1 MKNIKVRTK
10 LTIIVALVL
19 VLVASESFISI
30 QNMNQLKNKA
40 LDTMDTSS
48 RQNYDDSIK
57 EQVSVVISLLSEI
70 NNEYK
75 AGRYSLDEAKKIAA
89 DEIRQMRYGNG
100 GYFWVDQADG
110 KNIVLLGNST
120 EGTNRMNTKDAEG
133 YQMVKEIIR
142 VAVQDGGGY
151 TDYVFPKEGETEPS
165 PKRSYSEYFKP
176 FDWVVGTGNYTDYID
191 TAIAQQDEEFTSYAS
206 SKAISLILCSVCMLI
221 VVAIL
226 VALIAIDITKSLRKI
241 KEQFEVIAGGNFA
254 TKMQQP
260 MLKRKDDFGQLASAL
275 ETMRESVRSLLAQV
289 KSEAANIDKVVETI
303 DTNVYNLNAEIEDV
317 SATTEELA
325 ASSEETAASA
335 EQINGMTQQIEE
347 AAREIAIRAQDG
359 ATESQD
365 IHKRALKTK
374 DDTVE
379 NRQKIKQMM
388 ADIRVNLEQALED
401 AKVVDQI
408 GVLADSILNIT
419 AQTNLLALNASIEA
433 ARAGEAGKGFA
444 VVADEIRVLAEQS
457 KDAVA
462 NIQAVTEN
470 VNKAVGNL
478 TSDSNRL
485 LDFDDTDIV
494 ECLNGFEKMADDYN
508 MDASNINDLVSDFS
522 ATSEELVAS
531 ISNITQSIDGIT
543 AASNDSATGTT
554 NIAQKTVVIVKGS
567 EAVMNGAKTAE
578 ASAAELRKN
587 VNNFVID

>member
-10 LTIIVALVL
+10 LTIILALVIIL
-19 VLVASESFISI
+19 VTFESFISI
-30 QNMNQLKNKA
+30 KNMNQLKDKA
-40 LDTMDTSS
+40 LETMDTSS

-57 EQVSVVISLLSEI
+57 EQVGVVISLLSEI

-100 GYFWVDQADG
+100 GYFWVDQSYG
-110 KNIVLLGNST
+110 KNVVLLGSST
-120 EGTNRMNTKDAEG
+120 EGTNRMNTKDADG

-151 TDYVFPKEGETEPS
+151 TDYVFPKEGETESS

-191 TAIAQQDEEFTSYAS
+191 TAIAQQDDEFTSYAS
-206 SKAISLILCSVCMLI
+206 SKAFSLIICSVCMLI

-260 MLKRKDDFGQLASAL
+260 MLKRKDDFGQLANAL

-325 ASSEETAASA
+325 ASSQETAASA

-365 IHKRALKTK
+365 IHKRAVKTK

-379 NRQKIKQMM
+379 NRQKIKQIMS
-388 ADIRVNLEQALED
+388 DIRVNLEQALED

-444 VVADEIRVLAEQS
+444 VVAEEIRVLAEQS

-485 LDFDDTDIV
+485 LDFVDTDIV

-508 MDASNINDLVSDFS
+508 MDASNINELVSDFS

-531 ISNITQSIDGIT
+531 ISNITQAIDGIT
-543 AASNDSATGTT
+543 SASNDSATGTT
-554 NIAQKTVVIVKGS
+554 NIAQKTIVIVKGS